1 MRQWREDFRRMA
13 DDLREDDGPEAVAR
27 LLEHIGDL
35 GHEQVDQ
42 LAAGPWKHDLEALEY
57 DELTRASAILHR
69 LRDRAEDTNRADYVE
84 GLDRI
89 LVTVEAEVGRRGEE
103 R

>member
-1 MRQWREDFRRMA
+1 MRQWRADFRRMA
-13 DDLREDDGPEAVAR
+13 DDLREEEGPEAVAR

-35 GHEQVDQ
+35 DSEQADQ
-42 LAAGPWKHDLEALEY
+42 LEAGPWRRDLEALEY

-69 LRDRAEDTNRADYVE
+69 LRDRAEDTNRGSYVE

-89 LVTVEAEVGRRGEE
+89 LATVEAEVGRRGA
-103 R
+103 

>member
-1 MRQWREDFRRMA
+1 MRDWRADFREMA
-13 DDLREDDGPEAVAR
+13 DDLREEDGPEPVAR

-35 GHEQVDQ
+35 GHEQVAQ
-42 LAAGPWKHDLEALEY
+42 LQAGPWKRDLEALEY
-57 DELTRASAILHR
+57 DELTRASAILNR
-69 LRDRAEDTNRADYVE
+69 LRDRARDTNRAEYVE

-89 LVTVEAEVGRRGEE
+89 LATVEAEVRR